1 MPNLAQVLDGVVA
14 LDTRSI
20 PRERHPGQNPGK
32 ARPDRVMALQ
42 LAADLMEILRMPAD
56 VFARIHRRSN
66 FRQKSL
72 KGTPK
77 NPLRSILIPQRRV
90 FRLPADRMLHNRLSK
105 SVSGPSGPG

>member
-1 MPNLAQVLDGVVA
+1 MRSKPVFIVYLFLLHGLLALVLWKSDF
-14 LDTRSI
+14 
-20 PRERHPGQNPGK
+20 
-32 ARPDRVMALQ
+32 
-42 LAADLMEILRMPAD
+42 ILRVQTKLGVPPP
-56 VFARIHRRSN
+56 VQEITEHY
-66 FRQKSL
+66 